1 MMPVWLTKITKKI
14 CERTGLF
21 PSPINH
27 VLINEYLPD
36 QGIMPHQDGPAYFP
50 VVAILSLGSPAVMNF
65 TPHPRLK
72 ECINSTRN
80 VAENSASDEGA
91 VEIGSEEQLKD
102 ENHNSLNRNDNLS
115 VLLRPCSLL
124 IFKDTAYVDYLHGI
138 EDSNIHSLDGV
149 VNVGEVLKHQEPSSL
164 KSLEDALKTKITE
177 EHIHRTSTRPAYA
190 SLPLPLEEELCQRAV
205 VIAGYSSSLL
215 SRPTSPQHSTRN
227 GQKRYQTP
235 AENRRGSVFASSS
248 AVCLPREEKAA
259 LAQIRSSS

>member
-1 MMPVWLTKITKKI
+1 MMPVWLTKMTQKI

-102 ENHNSLNRNDNLS
+102 ENHNSLNRNGNLS
-115 VLLRPCSLL
+115 VLLRPCCLL
-124 IFKDTAYVDYLHGI
+124 IFKDTAYVGQLQFFVP
-138 EDSNIHSLDGV
+138 SMMFLLVV

-177 EHIHRTSTRPAYA
+177 EHIHRTSTRI
-190 SLPLPLEEELCQRAV
+190 L
-205 VIAGYSSSLL
+205 G
-215 SRPTSPQHSTRN
+215 T
-227 GQKRYQTP
+227 
-235 AENRRGSVFASSS
+235 
-248 AVCLPREEKAA
+248 
-259 LAQIRSSS
+259 